1 MTTSTSHDATAT
13 DGWMRRFA
21 ESAHATETRL
31 TSLDQQVGDGDFGT
45 NLTAGADAALRRL
58 DQLPGGDTDP
68 AAPLEAAATAF
79 LDEVGGTS
87 GPLFGLL
94 LQSLAAAV
102 VPFALETGMIT
113 AA

>member
-1 MTTSTSHDATAT
+1 
-13 DGWMRRFA
+13 MRRFA

-58 DQLPGGDTDP
+58 DRLPGGDTDP

-87 GPLFGLL
+87 GPPRTGRGPRRGPGCRTR
-94 LQSLAAAV
+94 
-102 VPFALETGMIT
+102 VPGRRR
-113 AA
+113 

>member
-45 NLTAGADAALRRL
+45 NLTARRRRR
-58 DQLPGGDTDP
+58 PPPPRP
-68 AAPLEAAATAF
+68 APR
-79 LDEVGGTS
+79 G
-87 GPLFGLL
+87 
-94 LQSLAAAV
+94 
-102 VPFALETGMIT
+102 
-113 AA
+113 